1 MWSTSD
7 GAVATVDSTGLVTA
21 LKQGAVTI
29 SATSGTA
36 TGNAVLTVDPPNLLS
51 VSVSPQN
58 PTLVTGQTQQF
69 TATGS
74 YTDGSTQVLNS
85 VAWSSSNATVG
96 TVSNAGLAR
105 GLVVGTT
112 TIGAT
117 SGSIGGSTTLSVAHA
132 ITYPTSTALPSGG
145 IHPEGVVVADFNGDG
160 KLDIA
165 VSYAANAVAVF
176 INDGLGNFGSPII
189 TPVPVTAVGLGS
201 LAVGDFDGDGKADLV
216 VATIGGSQASIVLLG
231 NGDGT
236 FSQQAPIPSS
246 FGFLRAK
253 VIDLNG
259 DGRQDLVFAMNGTVA
274 VSMGHGD
281 GTFAA
286 TTQLPAGS
294 FPGTYFG
301 IAVADFTGDGKL
313 DIAALDSGS
322 PNAGVGKLDFYPGNG
337 DGTFVNPTSVDL
349 MATFPAS
356 LANGDFNGDGK
367 QDILIGFPNSAVIAF
382 GNGDGTFAI
391 TFPNTVFVYSNNLVT
406 TNGGI
411 TVFASDLTN
420 TGKVDAVTADF
431 DTGTLQITLNGALGN
446 FPPFSGIFSFALAP
460 GLSGI
465 AAGDLN
471 GDGVLD
477 VVVVNYQTGEVT
489 TVLSKIQ

>member
-1 MWSTSD
+1 M
-7 GAVATVDSTGLVTA
+7 
-21 LKQGAVTI
+21 
-29 SATSGTA
+29 
-36 TGNAVLTVDPPNLLS
+36 LT
-51 VSVSPQN
+51 
-58 PTLVTGQTQQF
+58 
-69 TATGS
+69 
-74 YTDGSTQVLNS
+74 
-85 VAWSSSNATVG
+85 
-96 TVSNAGLAR
+96 
-105 GLVVGTT
+105 
-112 TIGAT
+112 
-117 SGSIGGSTTLSVAHA
+117 VAHA
-132 ITYPTSTALPSGG
+132 ITYPATTTLPPGG
-145 IHPEGVVVADFNGDG
+145 THPEGVVVADFNGDG

-165 VSYAANAVAVF
+165 VSYFDLNTVAVF
-176 INDGLGNFGSPII
+176 LNDGSGNFGTPII
-189 TPVPVTAVGLGS
+189 TTVVITNGLGS
-201 LAVGDFDGDGKADLV
+201 LSVGAFKLDGKADLV
-216 VATIGGSQASIVLLG
+216 VATIAGPQDCIVLLG

-236 FSQQAPIPSS
+236 FGQQSPIPNS
-246 FGFLRAK
+246 FGFFHAK
-253 VIDLNG
+253 VVDLNG
-259 DGRQDLVFAMNGTVA
+259 DGRQDLVFAENGTIA
-274 VSMGHGD
+274 VSIGHGD

-286 TTQLPAGS
+286 TSGLPSGS
-294 FPGTYFG
+294 FPGTYLG
-301 IAVADFTGDGKL
+301 IAVTDFNGDGKL

-322 PNAGVGKLDFYPGNG
+322 PNAGVGKLDFYAGNG

-382 GNGDGTFAI
+382 GQGDGTFAL

-411 TVFASDLTN
+411 TVFAGDLTN

-431 DTGTLQITLNGALGN
+431 DMGTLQITLNGALGN

-477 VVVVNYQTGEVT
+477 VVVINYQTGEVT
-489 TVLSKIQ
+489 TVLSKVQ